1 MQIQKVTLFTPDYK
15 LYQNK
20 KNNAFPEE
28 HKSEA
33 LQTFAY
39 KDFNINFT
47 GSDGSGRLFRTP
59 ANFYSTPF
67 NRKGMPDTMKAYLNA
82 DYEDRQ
88 NMPPIQMWKTV
99 FDDINMADNL
109 EDVKILFPEEPLF
122 ANLKNNPN
130 KARTSII
137 SQIQTLE
144 EDFKETPLFKDGK
157 SDLGLY
163 LLKKIYLEGKQISE
177 INKDFQNDLSEEYKG
192 LIDKNIDY
200 STTAAYGIKF
210 PNLAF
215 WNSFVVTRDDFPY
228 EYKPRKLSD
237 DNSVQPPRARKE
249 RSLEDIRRDALD
261 AERKRKFKPTDFEIK
276 QLSDAVLDKKP
287 ETALAKIRKRGGR
300 NSENAT
306 FVEKYFSPI
315 MSVALEKINASDEMR
330 DFFQNPEN
338 MSQSNRE
345 RMQKYWREHPH
356 FRALQSMAI
365 KDTIKLFFEAYGA
378 DGNNEEFQD
387 LLTYAASIKPARL
400 EKQRLHDELQ
410 KEYEEALGIFEPEK
424 SDATPVL
431 TAMTEDIDEEDGDIA
446 KYQKLFEDLKKEYDV
461 ESYNFIDKDGNNV
474 SIVSNLQ
481 EALNEQ
487 IEADM
492 AFIPGAFVKNFENFV
507 QKSPDVTDAYIL
519 TTLLKEKGIELLDD
533 ERLMPQDEA
542 EELMLEIYQKFT
554 DKYPVETRAA
564 QQAITDIFIDI
575 NEDEITPELFRL
587 GIFEFPV
594 LAKALSPQS
603 QEYLKKQIKT
613 TTDKYNYYKRPLSE
627 SEVRKATITI
637 MDLLRNYNQDK
648 SIIKRKEET
657 FKGFDTVFGAVS
669 LLIKDKDMAKAKN
682 DIKNNISN
690 YLREY
695 GGSARFLL
703 DKSMPEALKTAK
715 MEQLL
720 CNYAYDR
727 PGELLVYAA
736 ATDETLEYV
745 RVHDTDL
752 YNYFRH
758 ELSLNNMKTALPP
771 KEFINRK

>member
-15 LYQNK
+15 LYPNK
-20 KNNAFPEE
+20 KNNAAPEE
-28 HKSEA
+28 HKSEP
-33 LQTFAY
+33 LQMFAY

-99 FDDINMADNL
+99 FDDINIADNL
-109 EDVKILFPEEPLF
+109 EDVKILFPDEPLF
-122 ANLKNNPN
+122 ENLKNNPN

-137 SQIQTLE
+137 SQIQTLQD
-144 EDFKETPLFKDGK
+144 DFKETPLFKDGK

-163 LLKKIYLEGKQISE
+163 LLKKIYLEGKQIAE
-177 INKDFQNDLSEEYKG
+177 INKDFQKDINDEYRG
-192 LIDKNIDY
+192 LIDKKIDPA
-200 STTAAYGIKF
+200 TTAAYGIKF

-228 EYKPRKLSD
+228 EYKPRKVSE
-237 DNSVQPPRARKE
+237 NKSVQQPRVKKE

-261 AERKRKFKPTDFEIK
+261 AERKRKFKPTDFEIR

-287 ETALAKIRKRGGR
+287 EKALAKIRKRGGR

-356 FRALQSMAI
+356 FREFQSMAI

-424 SDATPVL
+424 SDATTVL
-431 TAMTEDIDEEDGDIA
+431 SAVTEDIDEEDGDIA
-446 KYQKLFEDLKKEYDV
+446 KYQKIFEDLKKEYNA
-461 ESYNFIDKDGNNV
+461 ESFDIDTPQGKVTIVGN
-474 SIVSNLQ
+474 
-481 EALNEQ
+481 
-487 IEADM
+487 
-492 AFIPGAFVKNFENFV
+492 
-507 QKSPDVTDAYIL
+507 
-519 TTLLKEKGIELLDD
+519 LKEILKESIEYNCSFMPKPFVNKYIAFLMNDPDLTDEYLRSIILFSKGIDIPHTSSFRNEDD
-533 ERLMPQDEA
+533 TLIKVTQEQWEFYRD
-542 EELMLEIYQKFT
+542 F
-554 DKYPVETRAA
+554 PVQSRAA
-564 QQAITDIFIDI
+564 RQAIIDAVIPLAGEKNSVSLFRMLDTFELGDFFRSLSKPDQDIILKQSKSI
-575 NEDEITPELFRL
+575 NEKYYSYMKPLSDYETHQIAKAIVR
-587 GIFEFPV
+587 
-594 LAKALSPQS
+594 LAKKYDPKKSIID
-603 QEYLKKQIKT
+603 EYSYHRDLK
-613 TTDKYNYYKRPLSE
+613 DVFYKLGQNIS
-627 SEVRKATITI
+627 
-637 MDLLRNYNQDK
+637 LDK
-648 SIIKRKEET
+648 SIEDRMFQGMKQ
-657 FKGFDTVFGAVS
+657 
-669 LLIKDKDMAKAKN
+669 
-682 DIKNNISN
+682 
-690 YLREY
+690 YLSHY
-695 GGSARFLL
+695 GGSARFFI
-703 DKSMPEALKTAK
+703 DKKAPESLKLAK
-715 MEQLL
+715 YEEFM
-720 CNYAYDR
+720 CAYCQ
-727 PGELLVYAA
+727 
-736 ATDETLEYV
+736 DEGDYK
-745 RVHDTDL
+745 D
-752 YNYFRH
+752 N
-758 ELSLNNMKTALPP
+758 P
-771 KEFINRK
+771 III

>member
-20 KNNAFPEE
+20 KNNAVPEE

-33 LQTFAY
+33 LRMFAY

-137 SQIQTLE
+137 SQIQTLQD
-144 EDFKETPLFKDGK
+144 DFKETPLFKDGK

-163 LLKKIYLEGKQISE
+163 LLKKIYLEGKQIAE
-177 INKDFQNDLSEEYKG
+177 INKDFQKDINDEYRG
-192 LIDKNIDY
+192 LIDKKIDPA
-200 STTAAYGIKF
+200 TTAAYGIKF

-228 EYKPRKLSD
+228 EYKPRKVSE
-237 DNSVQPPRARKE
+237 NKSVQQPRVKKE
-249 RSLEDIRRDALD
+249 RSLEDIRRDALE
-261 AERKRKFKPTDFEIK
+261 AERKQKFKPTDFEIR

-287 ETALAKIRKRGGR
+287 EKALDKIRKRGGQ
-300 NSENAT
+300 NAESAS

-338 MSQSNRE
+338 MSKSSKD

-378 DGNNEEFQD
+378 DGNNEVFQD
-387 LLTYAASIKPARL
+387 LLKYADSIKPERQERL
-400 EKQRLHDELQ
+400 RRHNELQ
-410 KEYEEALGIFEPEK
+410 QEYERALGIFETEEK
-424 SDATPVL
+424 SEVPPIN
-431 TAMTEDIDEEDGDIA
+431 TAVADIDEEDGDIA
-446 KYQKLFEDLKKEYDV
+446 KYQKLFEDLKKEYNVD
-461 ESYNFIDKDGNNV
+461 SYDFVTSAGDKVSIISNLREALEEHIQDEMSFLPQAFTRNFI
-474 SIVSNLQ
+474 
-481 EALNEQ
+481 
-487 IEADM
+487 
-492 AFIPGAFVKNFENFV
+492 NFV
-507 QKSPDVTDAYIL
+507 QKNPKVNDSYIL
-519 TTLLKEKGIELLDD
+519 TTLLRSKGIELPEDK
-533 ERLMPQDEA
+533 RLMPLEDA
-542 EELMLEIYQKFT
+542 ETLTLELYQEYT
-554 DKYPVETRAA
+554 DKYPDDVRAA
-564 QQAITDIFIDI
+564 QQAITDTFI
-575 NEDEITPELFRL
+575 NFSKDEITPELFRL
-587 GIFEFPV
+587 GVFEFV
-594 LAKALSPQS
+594 DLSHAMS
-603 QEYLKKQIKT
+603 SDSRKFLKDELKKT
-613 TTDKYNYYKRPLSE
+613 TEKYMAYKRPLSE
-627 SEVRKATITI
+627 SEIRKAAITVI
-637 MDLLRNYNQDK
+637 DLLRKYNPDN
-648 SIIKRKEET
+648 SIIKRNEHT
-657 FKGFDTVFGAVS
+657 FSGFDTVFGAIS
-669 LLIKDKDMAKAKN
+669 LLIKNKDMAKPKD
-682 DIKNNISN
+682 DIKNNLSN
-690 YLREY
+690 YLKQY
-695 GGSARFLL
+695 GGAARFFL
-703 DKSMPEALKTAK
+703 DKSMPESLKTAK

-720 CNYAYDR
+720 CNYTYDK
-727 PGELLVYAA
+727 PGELLVYI
-736 ATDETLEYV
+736 TLSPESLRYV
-745 RVHDTDL
+745 KERNPEL
-752 YNYFRH
+752 FNYFRN
-758 ELSLNNMKTALPP
+758 EMM
-771 KEFINRK
+771 INQYI